1 MKIGPCATKNCEPRQ
16 VWKEAA
22 VSKPLWVPQV
32 NLIGANCLSIAW
44 RGKSEVGA
52 RSLKLLIINEE
63 LKKITQRKFYF
74 YIKNILLVRII
85 YEIPIT
91 LSQME
96 TSGF

>member
-1 MKIGPCATKNCEPRQ
+1 
-16 VWKEAA
+16 
-22 VSKPLWVPQV
+22 VPQV